1 MAIASHREIGTMT
14 KKKVAPLT
22 LHRETLRALTGE
34 KLDLAEGRARPS
46 LTCTST
52 VCPTCAAC

>member
-1 MAIASHREIGTMT
+1 MT

>member
-1 MAIASHREIGTMT
+1 MT

-34 KLDLAEGRARPS
+34 NLDLAEGRARPIS
-46 LTCTST
+46 FTCTIT
-52 VCPTCAAC
+52 DCPTCYDC